1 MSLLSLFSRRGTA
14 AVAKDRLQIL
24 LSHERTTIGRPDLV
38 AILRDEIIAVIT
50 KHIAVDRDKV
60 KVQME
65 RGEAM
70 STLEVEVEIPTPEPM
85 KLAG

>member
-14 AVAKDRLQIL
+14 SVAKDRLQIL
-24 LSHERTTIGRPDLV
+24 LSHERTTLGRPDLV
-38 AILRDEIIAVIT
+38 AVLREEIIAVIT

-60 KVQME
+60 KVEME
-65 RGEAM
+65 RGDAV